1 MRKRAITLLLA
12 TAAALSLLAGCGQ
25 GGTGGTPSPTPDPTP
40 TPEPVRVEELWLES
54 GGKKIYGK
62 MYLPGEEKDSYPAV
76 ILSHGFNS
84 NCMLNE
90 GYAESFAKK
99 GYAAYIFDFCGGS
112 PSTKSDGVTTEMSVL
127 TEYQNLSD
135 VMDQV
140 KALDYVDGSQL
151 FLFGLSQGGFVS
163 AYTAAQRPDDVKG
176 LILFYPAFVLQ
187 EEYFEK
193 YDSVDA
199 IPDEEFESMGVP
211 LGAIYAKDAR
221 SFDIYEEIG
230 KYKGDVLIC
239 HGDKDTLVPLSYSEK
254 AVEVYDSAELK
265 VIQYGEHG
273 FQGKL
278 VKEATGYCVEF
289 LQAHTSRSVLM

>member
-1 MRKRAITLLLA
+1 MKKKRALAMLLSAATVLA
-12 TAAALSLLAGCGQ
+12 LLVGCGQ
-25 GGTGGTPSPTPDPTP
+25 DGAGGTPEPTP
-40 TPEPVRVEELWLES
+40 TPKPVRVEELWLES
-54 GGKKIYGK
+54 NGKKVYGV
-62 MYLPGEEKDSYPAV
+62 MYLPGEEKDSYPTV

-84 NCMLNE
+84 SSMLNE
-90 GYAESFAKK
+90 GYAESFAKN

-127 TEYQNLSD
+127 TEYRDLSN
-135 VMDQV
+135 VIDQI

-187 EEYFEK
+187 EAYFEQ
-193 YDSVDA
+193 YDSVEA
-199 IPDEEFESMGVP
+199 IPDEDFESMGVP

-239 HGDKDTLVPLSYSEK
+239 HGDKDTLVPLSYSER
-254 AVEVYDSAELK
+254 AAEVYSNAELK

-278 VKEATGYCVEF
+278 MRDATTFAVEF
-289 LQAHTSRSVLM
+289 LQNHTN

>member
-1 MRKRAITLLLA
+1 MRKQAIALWLA
-12 TAAALSLLAGCGQ
+12 TVAILSLLAGCGQ
-25 GGTGGTPSPTPDPTP
+25 GTGTSTPAPTPSQ
-40 TPEPVRVEELWLES
+40 EAAPVRVEELWLES
-54 GGKKIYGK
+54 EGKKIYGK
-62 MYLPGEEKDSYPAV
+62 MYLPGEEKDSYPTV

-84 NCMLNE
+84 SSMLNE
-90 GYAESFAKK
+90 GYAESFAKQ
-99 GYAAYIFDFCGGS
+99 GYAAYLFDFCGGS
-112 PSTKSDGVTTEMSVL
+112 PGTKSDGATTEMSVL
-127 TEYQNLSD
+127 TEYRDLSD

-239 HGDKDTLVPLSYSEK
+239 HGDKDTLVDLSYSEK

-278 VKEATGYCVEF
+278 AREATGYTVEF
-289 LQAHTSRSVLM
+289 LQAHTA

>member
-1 MRKRAITLLLA
+1 MKKKPLA
-12 TAAALSLLAGCGQ
+12 LFLAAAAALSLLAGCGDQ
-25 GGTGGTPSPTPDPTP
+25 SAGTKTPATTP
-40 TPEPVRVEELWLES
+40 TPAPAESQAPVRTEEMWLES
-54 GGKKIYGK
+54 GGKKIYGA
-62 MYLPGEEKDSYPAV
+62 MYLPGEEKDSYPTV

-84 NCMLNE
+84 SSELNK
-90 GYAESFAKK
+90 GYAESFAKN
-99 GYAAYIFDFCGGS
+99 GFAAYIFDFCGGS
-112 PSTKSDGVTTEMSVL
+112 PGVKSEGKTTEMSVL

-135 VMDQV
+135 VMDQI
-140 KALDYVDGSQL
+140 KALDYVDGDNL

-176 LILFYPAFVLQ
+176 LVLFYPAFVLQ

-199 IPDEEFESMGVP
+199 IPDEDFESMGVP

-221 SFDIYEEIG
+221 SFDIYDEIG

-239 HGDKDTLVPLSYSEK
+239 HGDKDTLVDASYSER
-254 AVEVYDSAELK
+254 AADVYDNAELK
-265 VIQYGEHG
+265 IIQYGEHG

-278 VKEATGYCVEF
+278 AREATGYTVDF
-289 LQAHTSRSVLM
+289 LKAHVN

>member
-1 MRKRAITLLLA
+1 MRKQSIALWLA
-12 TAAALSLLAGCGQ
+12 TVAILSLLAGCGQ
-25 GGTGGTPSPTPDPTP
+25 GAGTSTPAPTPSQ
-40 TPEPVRVEELWLES
+40 EAAPVRVEELWLES
-54 GGKKIYGK
+54 EGKKIYGK

-84 NCMLNE
+84 SSMLNE
-90 GYAESFAKK
+90 GYAESFAKQ
-99 GYAAYIFDFCGGS
+99 GYAAYVFDFCGGS
-112 PSTKSDGVTTEMSVL
+112 PSTKSDGATTEMSVL
-127 TEYQNLSD
+127 TEYRDLSD
-135 VMDQV
+135 VMDQI
-140 KALDYVDGSQL
+140 KALDYVDGEQM

-176 LILFYPAFVLQ
+176 LVLFYPAFVLQ
-187 EEYFEK
+187 ETYFQQ
-193 YDSVDA
+193 YGSVED

-239 HGDKDTLVPLSYSEK
+239 HGDKDTLVDLSYSEK

-278 VKEATGYCVEF
+278 AREATGYTVEF
-289 LQAHTSRSVLM
+289 LQAHTD

>member
-1 MRKRAITLLLA
+1 
-12 TAAALSLLAGCGQ
+12 
-25 GGTGGTPSPTPDPTP
+25 
-40 TPEPVRVEELWLES
+40 
-54 GGKKIYGK
+54 
-62 MYLPGEEKDSYPAV
+62 
-76 ILSHGFNS
+76 
-84 NCMLNE
+84 
-90 GYAESFAKK
+90 
-99 GYAAYIFDFCGGS
+99 
-112 PSTKSDGVTTEMSVL
+112 MSVL

-289 LQAHTSRSVLM
+289 LQAHTS

>member
-1 MRKRAITLLLA
+1 MKKRALAMLLA
-12 TAAALSLLAGCGQ
+12 AAAVLALLAGCGQ
-25 GGTGGTPSPTPDPTP
+25 GGTGGTSGPTPDPTP
-40 TPEPVRVEELWLES
+40 TPEPVRVEELRLES

-84 NCMLNE
+84 SSVLNE
-90 GYAESFAKK
+90 GYAESFAKE

-112 PSTKSDGVTTEMSVL
+112 PSTKSDGETTQMSVL

-135 VMDQV
+135 VMDQI
-140 KALDYVDGSQL
+140 KALDCVDASQL

-187 EEYFEK
+187 ETYFEQ
-193 YDSVDA
+193 YDSVEA
-199 IPDEEFESMGVP
+199 IPDEDFESMGVP
-211 LGAIYAKDAR
+211 LGAVYAKDAR

-239 HGDKDTLVPLSYSEK
+239 HGDKDTLVNLSYSER
-254 AVEVYDSAELK
+254 AVEAYDNAELK
-265 VIQYGEHG
+265 VIKYGEHG

-278 VKEATGYCVEF
+278 AREAAGLTVEF
-289 LQAHTSRSVLM
+289 LQAHTN

>member
-1 MRKRAITLLLA
+1 MKQRTLALFLGLVM
-12 TAAALSLLAGCGQ
+12 ALSLLAGCGQ
-25 GGTGGTPSPTPDPTP
+25 SAEQTAPTPEPAP
-40 TPEPVRVEELWLES
+40 SQEPVRVEELWLES
-54 GGKKIYGK
+54 GGKKIYGA
-62 MYLPGEEKDSYPAV
+62 MYLPGEVKDSYPAV

-84 NCMLNE
+84 SSVLNE
-90 GYAESFAKK
+90 GYAESFAKA

-140 KALDYVDGSQL
+140 KALDYIDGGQL

-187 EEYFEK
+187 ETYFEQ
-193 YDSVDA
+193 YDSVED
-199 IPDEEFESMGVP
+199 IPDEEFESMGVT

-239 HGDKDTLVPLSYSEK
+239 HGDKDSVVPLSYSER
-254 AVEVYDSAELK
+254 ALEVYGSAELK

-278 VKEATGYCVEF
+278 AREATGYVTDF
-289 LQAHTSRSVLM
+289 LAAHTS

>member
-1 MRKRAITLLLA
+1 MRKQSIALWLA
-12 TAAALSLLAGCGQ
+12 TVAILSLLAGCGQ
-25 GGTGGTPSPTPDPTP
+25 GAGTSTPAPTPSQ
-40 TPEPVRVEELWLES
+40 EAAPVRVEELWLES
-54 GGKKIYGK
+54 EGKKIYGK

-84 NCMLNE
+84 SSMLNE
-90 GYAESFAKK
+90 GYAESFAKQ
-99 GYAAYIFDFCGGS
+99 GYAAYVFDFCGGS
-112 PSTKSDGVTTEMSVL
+112 PSTKSDGATTEMSVL
-127 TEYQNLSD
+127 TEYRDLSD
-135 VMDQV
+135 VMDQI
-140 KALDYVDGSQL
+140 KALDYVDGEQM

-176 LILFYPAFVLQ
+176 LVLFYPAFVLQ
-187 EEYFEK
+187 ETYFQQ
-193 YDSVDA
+193 YGSVED

-239 HGDKDTLVPLSYSEK
+239 HGDKDTLVDLSYSEK
-254 AVEVYDSAELK
+254 AVAVYDSAELK

-278 VKEATGYCVEF
+278 AREATGYTVEF
-289 LQAHTSRSVLM
+289 LQAHTA

>member
-1 MRKRAITLLLA
+1 MRKQAIALWLA
-12 TAAALSLLAGCGQ
+12 TVAILSLLAGCGQ
-25 GGTGGTPSPTPDPTP
+25 GAGTSTPAPTPSQ
-40 TPEPVRVEELWLES
+40 EAAPVRVEELWLES
-54 GGKKIYGK
+54 EGKKIYGK

-76 ILSHGFNS
+76 ILSDGFNS

-289 LQAHTSRSVLM
+289 LQAHTS

>member
-1 MRKRAITLLLA
+1 MRKQSIALWLA
-12 TAAALSLLAGCGQ
+12 TVAILSLLAGCGQ
-25 GGTGGTPSPTPDPTP
+25 GAGTSTPAPTPSQ
-40 TPEPVRVEELWLES
+40 EAAPVRIEELWLES
-54 GGKKIYGK
+54 EGKKIYGK

-84 NCMLNE
+84 SSMLNE
-90 GYAESFAKK
+90 GYAESFAKQ

-127 TEYQNLSD
+127 TEYRDLSD
-135 VMDQV
+135 VMDQI
-140 KALDYVDGSQL
+140 KALDYVDGDQM

-176 LILFYPAFVLQ
+176 LVLFYPAFVLQ
-187 EEYFEK
+187 ETYFQQ
-193 YDSVDA
+193 YDSVED

-239 HGDKDTLVPLSYSEK
+239 HGDKDTLVDLSYSEK

-278 VKEATGYCVEF
+278 AREATGYTVEF
-289 LQAHTSRSVLM
+289 LQAHTD

>member
-1 MRKRAITLLLA
+1 MKKRALAMLLSAATLL
-12 TAAALSLLAGCGQ
+12 ALLTGCGQ
-25 GGTGGTPSPTPDPTP
+25 SEAGGTPSPDPTP
-40 TPEPVRVEELWLES
+40 TPKPVRTEEMWLES
-54 GGKKIYGK
+54 DGKKVYGV
-62 MYLPGEEKDSYPAV
+62 MYLPGEEKDSYPTV

-84 NCMLNE
+84 SSMLNE
-90 GYAESFAKK
+90 GYAESFAKN

-112 PSTKSDGVTTEMSVL
+112 PSTKSDGKTTEMSVL
-127 TEYQNLSD
+127 TEYRDLSN
-135 VMDQV
+135 VMDQI
-140 KALDYVDGSQL
+140 KALDYVDGSRL

-187 EEYFEK
+187 ETYFEQ
-193 YDSVDA
+193 YDSVEA
-199 IPDEEFESMGVP
+199 IPDEDFESMGVP

-239 HGDKDTLVPLSYSEK
+239 HGDKDTLVDLSYSER
-254 AVEVYDSAELK
+254 AVEVYSSAELK
-265 VIQYGEHG
+265 VVKYGEHG

-278 VKEATGYCVEF
+278 ATEATGYAVEF
-289 LQAHTSRSVLM
+289 LQAHTN

>member
-1 MRKRAITLLLA
+1 MRKALLFAPMMTL
-12 TAAALSLLAGCGQ
+12 LLAGCGQ
-25 GGTGGTPSPTPDPTP
+25 GAGTSTPAPTPSQ
-40 TPEPVRVEELWLES
+40 EAAPVRVEELWLES
-54 GGKKIYGK
+54 EGKKIYGK
-62 MYLPGEEKDSYPAV
+62 MYLPGEEKDSYPTV

-84 NCMLNE
+84 SSMLNE
-90 GYAESFAKK
+90 GYAESFAKQ

-112 PSTKSDGVTTEMSVL
+112 PSTKSDGATTEMSVL
-127 TEYQNLSD
+127 TEYRDLSD
-135 VMDQV
+135 VMDQI
-140 KALDYVDGSQL
+140 KALDYVDGEQM

-176 LILFYPAFVLQ
+176 LVLFYPAFVLQ
-187 EEYFEK
+187 ETYFQQ
-193 YDSVDA
+193 YGSVED

-239 HGDKDTLVPLSYSEK
+239 HGDKDTLVDLSYSEK
-254 AVEVYDSAELK
+254 AVAVYDSAELK

-278 VKEATGYCVEF
+278 AREATGYTVEF
-289 LQAHTSRSVLM
+289 LQAHTA

>member
-1 MRKRAITLLLA
+1 MKKRALAMLLSAATVLA
-12 TAAALSLLAGCGQ
+12 LLAGC
-25 GGTGGTPSPTPDPTP
+25 GGTGGTPTPEPTP
-40 TPEPVRVEELWLES
+40 TPKPVRVEELWLES
-54 GGKKIYGK
+54 DGKKVYGA
-62 MYLPGEEKDSYPAV
+62 MYLPGEEKDSYPTV

-84 NCMLNE
+84 SSMLNE
-90 GYAESFAKK
+90 GYAESFAKN

-112 PSTKSDGVTTEMSVL
+112 PSTKSDGKTTEMSVL
-127 TEYQNLSD
+127 TEYRDLSN
-135 VMDQV
+135 VIDQI

-163 AYTAAQRPDDVKG
+163 AYTAAQRPNDVKG

-187 EEYFEK
+187 ETYFEQ
-193 YDSVDA
+193 YDSVEA
-199 IPDEEFESMGVP
+199 IPDEDFESMGVP

-239 HGDKDTLVPLSYSEK
+239 HGDKDTLVDLSYSER
-254 AVEVYDSAELK
+254 AVEVYDNAELK

-278 VKEATGYCVEF
+278 VTEATGYVVEF
-289 LQAHTSRSVLM
+289 LQNHTN

>member
-1 MRKRAITLLLA
+1 MKKKALALLLA
-12 TAAALSLLAGCGQ
+12 AAAALSLLAGCGQ
-25 GGTGGTPSPTPDPTP
+25 GGNSSTPATTPAPTP

-84 NCMLNE
+84 SSVLNE
-90 GYAESFAKK
+90 GYAESFAKN

-112 PSTKSDGVTTEMSVL
+112 PSTKSDGDTKEMSIL

-140 KALDYVDGSQL
+140 KTLDYVDGSQL

-176 LILFYPAFVLQ
+176 LILFYPAFALQ
-187 EEYFEK
+187 DDCWERHGSIENVPEAGEE
-193 YDSVDA
+193 
-199 IPDEEFESMGVP
+199 IMGVP
-211 LGAIYAKDAR
+211 IGSIYSIDAM
-221 SFDIYEEIG
+221 SFDAYEVIG
-230 KYKGDVLIC
+230 NYKGDVLLC
-239 HGDKDTLVPLSYSEK
+239 HGDKDTLVDLSYSER
-254 AVEVYDSAELK
+254 AAEVYDNAELK

-273 FQGKL
+273 FQGKTARD
-278 VKEATGYCVEF
+278 ATGYAVEF
-289 LQAHTSRSVLM
+289 LQAHTD

>member
-1 MRKRAITLLLA
+1 MRKQAIALWLA
-12 TAAALSLLAGCGQ
+12 TVAILSLLAGCGQ
-25 GGTGGTPSPTPDPTP
+25 SAGTSTPAPTPSQ
-40 TPEPVRVEELWLES
+40 EAAPVRVEELWLES
-54 GGKKIYGK
+54 EGKKIYGK
-62 MYLPGEEKDSYPAV
+62 MYLPGEEKDSYPTV

-84 NCMLNE
+84 SSMLNE
-90 GYAESFAKK
+90 GYAESFAKQ
-99 GYAAYIFDFCGGS
+99 GYAAYLFDFCGGS
-112 PSTKSDGVTTEMSVL
+112 PSTKSDGATTEMSVL
-127 TEYQNLSD
+127 TEYRDLSD
-135 VMDQV
+135 VMDQI
-140 KALDYVDGSQL
+140 KALDYVDGEQM

-176 LILFYPAFVLQ
+176 LVLFYPAFVLQ
-187 EEYFEK
+187 ETYFQQ
-193 YDSVDA
+193 YGSVED

-239 HGDKDTLVPLSYSEK
+239 HGDKDTLVDLSYSEK
-254 AVEVYDSAELK
+254 AVAVYDSAELK

-278 VKEATGYCVEF
+278 AREATGYTVEF
-289 LQAHTSRSVLM
+289 LQAHTA

>member
-1 MRKRAITLLLA
+1 MTRRALA
-12 TAAALSLLAGCGQ
+12 LVLAAAAALTLLAGCSGES
-25 GGTGGTPSPTPDPTP
+25 GGKGSATPSAAP
-40 TPEPVRVEELWLES
+40 TPEAAPVRTEELWLES
-54 GGKKIYGK
+54 GGKKVYGK

-84 NCMLNE
+84 SSVLNE
-90 GYAESFAKK
+90 GYAESFAKN

-140 KALDYVDGSQL
+140 KALDYIDGSQL

-187 EEYFEK
+187 ETYFEQ
-193 YDSVDA
+193 YDSVEA

-239 HGDKDTLVPLSYSEK
+239 HGDKDTLVPLSCSER
-254 AVEVYDSAELK
+254 AVEIYDSAELK

-278 VKEATGYCVEF
+278 IREATGYTVEF
-289 LQAHTSRSVLM
+289 LQAHTN

>member
-1 MRKRAITLLLA
+1 MKKRTLALLLA
-12 TAAALSLLAGCGQ
+12 AAAALALLAGCGQ
-25 GGTGGTPSPTPDPTP
+25 AGSGGAPAPAPTPTPDPI
-40 TPEPVRVEELWLES
+40 RVEELWLEND
-54 GGKKIYGK
+54 GKKIYGK
-62 MYLPGEEKDSYPAV
+62 MYLPAEEKDSYPAV

-84 NCMLNE
+84 SSVLNE
-90 GYAESFAKK
+90 GYAESFAKN

-112 PSTKSDGVTTEMSVL
+112 PGVKSDGATTEMSVL
-127 TEYQNLSD
+127 TEYADLSA
-135 VMDQV
+135 VMDQI
-140 KALDYVDGSQL
+140 KALNYVDGSQL

-187 EEYFEK
+187 ETYFEQ
-193 YDSVDA
+193 YDSVEA

-239 HGDKDTLVPLSYSEK
+239 HGDKDALVPLSYSER

-278 VKEATGYCVEF
+278 AREAAGCAVEF
-289 LQAHTSRSVLM
+289 LQAHTD

>member
-1 MRKRAITLLLA
+1 MKKRALAMLLSAATLLA
-12 TAAALSLLAGCGQ
+12 LLAGCGQ
-25 GGTGGTPSPTPDPTP
+25 SEVGGTPSPDPTP
-40 TPEPVRVEELWLES
+40 TPKPVRTEELWLES
-54 GGKKIYGK
+54 DGKKVYGV
-62 MYLPGEEKDSYPAV
+62 MYLPGEEKDSYPTV

-84 NCMLNE
+84 SSMLNE
-90 GYAESFAKK
+90 GYAESFAKN

-112 PSTKSDGVTTEMSVL
+112 PSTKSDGKTTEMSVL
-127 TEYQNLSD
+127 TEYRDLSN
-135 VMDQV
+135 VMDQI
-140 KALDYVDGSQL
+140 KALDYVDGSRL

-187 EEYFEK
+187 KTYFEQ
-193 YDSVDA
+193 YDSVEA
-199 IPDEEFESMGVP
+199 IPDEDFESMGVP

-239 HGDKDTLVPLSYSEK
+239 HGDKDTLVDLSYSER
-254 AVEVYDSAELK
+254 AVEVYSSAELK
-265 VIQYGEHG
+265 VVKYGEHG

-278 VKEATGYCVEF
+278 ATEATGYAVEF
-289 LQAHTSRSVLM
+289 LQAHTN

>member
-193 YDSVDA
+193 YD
-199 IPDEEFESMGVP
+199 
-211 LGAIYAKDAR
+211 
-221 SFDIYEEIG
+221 IYEEIG

-289 LQAHTSRSVLM
+289 LQAHTS

>member
-1 MRKRAITLLLA
+1 MKKRMLAMLLS
-12 TAAALSLLAGCGQ
+12 AAAVLMLLAGCVQ
-25 GGTGGTPSPTPDPTP
+25 SDAGGSPSPDPTP
-40 TPEPVRVEELWLES
+40 TPKPVRVEELWLES
-54 GGKKIYGK
+54 NGKKVYGV
-62 MYLPGEEKDSYPAV
+62 MYLPGEEKDSYPTV

-84 NCMLNE
+84 SSMLNE
-90 GYAESFAKK
+90 GYAESFAKN

-127 TEYQNLSD
+127 TEYRDLSN
-135 VMDQV
+135 VIDQI

-187 EEYFEK
+187 EAYFEQ
-193 YDSVDA
+193 YDSVEA
-199 IPDEEFESMGVP
+199 IPDEDFESMGVP

-239 HGDKDTLVPLSYSEK
+239 HGDKDTLVALSYSER
-254 AVEVYDSAELK
+254 AVEVYSSAELK
-265 VIQYGEHG
+265 VVKYGEHG

-278 VKEATGYCVEF
+278 ATEATGYAVEF
-289 LQAHTSRSVLM
+289 LKAHTK

>member
-1 MRKRAITLLLA
+1 MRKQSIALWLA
-12 TAAALSLLAGCGQ
+12 TVAILSLLAGCGQ
-25 GGTGGTPSPTPDPTP
+25 GAGTSTPAPTPSQ
-40 TPEPVRVEELWLES
+40 EAAPVRVEELWLES
-54 GGKKIYGK
+54 EGKKIYGK

-84 NCMLNE
+84 SSMLNE
-90 GYAESFAKK
+90 GYAESFAKQ
-99 GYAAYIFDFCGGS
+99 GYAAYVFDFCGGS
-112 PSTKSDGVTTEMSVL
+112 PSTKSDGATTEMSVL
-127 TEYQNLSD
+127 TEYRDLSD
-135 VMDQV
+135 VMDQI
-140 KALDYVDGSQL
+140 KALDYVDGEQM

-176 LILFYPAFVLQ
+176 LVLFYPAFVLQ
-187 EEYFEK
+187 ETYFQQ
-193 YDSVDA
+193 YGSVED

-239 HGDKDTLVPLSYSEK
+239 HGDKDTLVDLSYSEK

-278 VKEATGYCVEF
+278 AREATGYTVEF
-289 LQAHTSRSVLM
+289 LQAHTA

>member
-1 MRKRAITLLLA
+1 MKKRALAMLLA
-12 TAAALSLLAGCGQ
+12 AAAVLALLAGCGQ
-25 GGTGGTPSPTPDPTP
+25 GGTGGTPGPTPDPTP

-84 NCMLNE
+84 SSVLNE
-90 GYAESFAKK
+90 GYAESFAKE

-112 PSTKSDGVTTEMSVL
+112 PSTKSDGETTQMSVF

-135 VMDQV
+135 VMDQI
-140 KALDYVDGSQL
+140 KALDCVDASQL

-187 EEYFEK
+187 ETYFEQ
-193 YDSVDA
+193 YDSVEA
-199 IPDEEFESMGVP
+199 IPDEDFESMGVP
-211 LGAIYAKDAR
+211 WALSTPRMPGVSISMRRSASTRATCSSATAIR
-221 SFDIYEEIG
+221 
-230 KYKGDVLIC
+230 
-239 HGDKDTLVPLSYSEK
+239 TLWS
-254 AVEVYDSAELK
+254 
-265 VIQYGEHG
+265 
-273 FQGKL
+273 
-278 VKEATGYCVEF
+278 T
-289 LQAHTSRSVLM
+289 

>member
-1 MRKRAITLLLA
+1 MKKRTLALLLA
-12 TAAALSLLAGCGQ
+12 AAASLALLAGCGE
-25 GGTGGTPSPTPDPTP
+25 TGGKPSPTPDPTP
-40 TPEPVRVEELWLES
+40 TPVPVRTEELWLES
-54 GGKKIYGK
+54 GGKKVYGK
-62 MYLPGEEKDSYPAV
+62 MYLPGDEKDSYPTV

-84 NCMLNE
+84 SSVLNE
-90 GYAESFAKK
+90 GYAESFAKN
-99 GYAAYIFDFCGGS
+99 GYAAYIFDFCGGG
-112 PSTKSDGVTTEMSVL
+112 PGTKSDGATTEMSVL

-140 KALDYVDGSQL
+140 KALDYVDSNQL

-163 AYTAAQRPDDVKG
+163 AYTAAQRPGDVKG

-254 AVEVYDSAELK
+254 AIEVYDSAELK

-278 VKEATGYCVEF
+278 VKEATGYCVDF
-289 LQAHTSRSVLM
+289 LQAHTS

>member
-1 MRKRAITLLLA
+1 MRKQAIALWLA
-12 TAAALSLLAGCGQ
+12 TVAILSLLAGCGQ
-25 GGTGGTPSPTPDPTP
+25 GTGTSTPAPTPSQ
-40 TPEPVRVEELWLES
+40 EAAPVRVEELWLES
-54 GGKKIYGK
+54 EGKKIYGK
-62 MYLPGEEKDSYPAV
+62 MYLPGEEKDSYPTV

-84 NCMLNE
+84 SSMLNE
-90 GYAESFAKK
+90 GYAESFAKQ
-99 GYAAYIFDFCGGS
+99 GYAAYLFDFCGGS
-112 PSTKSDGVTTEMSVL
+112 PSTKSDGATTEMSVL
-127 TEYQNLSD
+127 TEYRDLSD
-135 VMDQV
+135 VMDQI
-140 KALDYVDGSQL
+140 KALDYVDGEQM

-176 LILFYPAFVLQ
+176 LVLFYPAFVLQ
-187 EEYFEK
+187 ETYFQQ
-193 YDSVDA
+193 YGSVED

-239 HGDKDTLVPLSYSEK
+239 HGDKDTLVDLSYSEK

-278 VKEATGYCVEF
+278 AREATGYTVEF
-289 LQAHTSRSVLM
+289 LQAHTA

>member
-1 MRKRAITLLLA
+1 MKKRALALLLA
-12 TAAALSLLAGCGQ
+12 AAAALSLLAGCGNQ
-25 GGTGGTPSPTPDPTP
+25 AETATNTPTSAP
-40 TPEPVRVEELWLES
+40 TPEAAPVRTEELWLES
-54 GGKKIYGK
+54 GGKKIYGV
-62 MYLPGEEKDSYPAV
+62 MYLPGEEQASYPTV

-84 NCMLNE
+84 SSVLNE
-90 GYAESFAKK
+90 GYAESFAKN

-127 TEYQNLSD
+127 TEAQNLMD
-135 VMDQV
+135 VIDQI

-163 AYTAAQRPDDVKG
+163 AYTAAKRADDVKA
-176 LILFYPAFVLQ
+176 LVLFYPAFPLQ
-187 EEYFEK
+187 DAYFEQ
-193 YDSVDA
+193 YDSVED

-221 SFDIYEEIG
+221 SFKIYEVIG
-230 KYKGDVLIC
+230 DYKGDVLIC

-254 AVEVYDSAELK
+254 AVEVYDNARLE

-278 VKEATGYCVEF
+278 AREATNLTVEF
-289 LQAHTSRSVLM
+289 LQAHTN

>member
-1 MRKRAITLLLA
+1 MKKRTLALLLA
-12 TAAALSLLAGCGQ
+12 AAASLALLAGCGE
-25 GGTGGTPSPTPDPTP
+25 TGGKPSPTPDPTP
-40 TPEPVRVEELWLES
+40 TPVPVRTEELWLES
-54 GGKKIYGK
+54 GGKKVYGK
-62 MYLPGEEKDSYPAV
+62 MYLPGDEKDSYPTV

-84 NCMLNE
+84 SSVLNE
-90 GYAESFAKK
+90 GYAESFAKN
-99 GYAAYIFDFCGGS
+99 GYAAYIFDFCGGG
-112 PSTKSDGVTTEMSVL
+112 PGTKSDGATTEMSVL

-140 KALDYVDGSQL
+140 KALDYVDGDQL

-163 AYTAAQRPDDVKG
+163 AYTAAQRPGDVKG

-193 YDSVDA
+193 YDSVEA
-199 IPDEEFESMGVP
+199 IPDEDFESMGVP

-254 AVEVYDSAELK
+254 AIEVYDSAELK

-278 VKEATGYCVEF
+278 VKEATGYCVDF
-289 LQAHTSRSVLM
+289 LQAHTS